1 MGLDCGVMAMSRAER
16 QHSQD
21 GWLLEAFATADVVGF
36 ECDLATGRVR
46 RSPNSVSIL
55 GLPVEGDAS
64 HWLDILL
71 PEDRCYYVNA
81 LQMLTPAAPRY
92 ELEYRVKHGTSGRRL
107 WVLDRGEV
115 CFQPDGARAG
125 LRGAVMSLSTRV
137 RRELELR
144 QDGRLSS
151 VAFAAARMGA
161 WHFDPMEN
169 VVSCSDELLEMFGLS
184 RSAFD
189 GSPAMLENVMHPD
202 DVQAWRTSGGGPF
215 AATESFEVEFRG
227 RGARGE
233 VRWYLSRGEVARR
246 HDGAVIESYGVIIDI
261 TQRKAV
267 EQAAAHLAAIV
278 ASSEDAIISKSV
290 AGIVT
295 SWNRGAE
302 RLFGYNAAEMVGT
315 PVSRI
320 LERGD
325 AEEESILGAIARG
338 ETIAAYESI
347 RTRKDGSRV
356 PVSLTAS
363 PILDASGRVV
373 GASTIARDL
382 TERLQH
388 LEVLRQSE
396 TRLRLA
402 LKGARAGAWDYDSL
416 SGQMHWSQEMF
427 ELHGLD
433 PAGEVP
439 DERTRLSLIEPAHRE
454 RVRSAMKTALAEG
467 LSIAIEFPILRPD
480 GRELW
485 AAMSGD
491 VVMDADG
498 RSLGAR
504 GILQDVSERKALEQR
519 QAVLLRELSHRV
531 KNSLAI
537 ILSIARQT
545 LHSHNDPRAFVEAFE
560 GRVRSLAQSH
570 NLLTEGEISSAR
582 VGDIIR
588 GQLSGLV
595 GDLGDRLELRG
606 PDVSLAAEQA
616 TQLGMILH
624 ELGTNAV
631 KYGALSSDSGR
642 VSIRWLASRKRL
654 CLTWRERGG
663 PAIEAPPVKSGFG
676 TRLIDSSCKRVS
688 RRFER
693 LGLTARFELLI

>member
-1 MGLDCGVMAMSRAER
+1 MVISTAQR
-16 QHSQD
+16 QRSGTD
-21 GWLLEAFATADVVGF
+21 DWLLEAVAVADVVAF
-36 ECDLATGRVR
+36 DCDLGTGLVR
-46 RSPNSVSIL
+46 RSANSVSIL
-55 GLPVEGDAS
+55 GLPAEGSVDY
-64 HWLDILL
+64 WLDILL
-71 PEDRCYYVNA
+71 PEDRCYYVSA
-81 LQMLTPAAPRY
+81 LQALTPASPRY
-92 ELEYRVKHGTSGRRL
+92 ELEYRVKHGLNGKRL

-115 CFQPDGARAG
+115 RFGPDGARTDM
-125 LRGAVMSLSTRV
+125 RGAITSMSTRL

-144 QDGRLSS
+144 QGGRLSS

-161 WHFDPMEN
+161 WHFDPLDN
-169 VVSCSDELLEMFGLS
+169 VISCSDELLDMFGLS
-184 RSAFD
+184 RNGFD
-189 GSPAMLENVMHPD
+189 GTLATLESVLHPD
-202 DVQAWRTSGGGPF
+202 DVRAWRTSGAGPF
-215 AATESFEVEFRG
+215 AATEPFEVEFRG
-227 RGARGE
+227 RGGRGE

-246 HDGAVIESYGVIIDI
+246 SDGIVIESYGVIIDI
-261 TQRKAV
+261 TERKTV

-302 RLFGYNAAEMVGT
+302 RLFGFSAAEMVGT

-320 LERGD
+320 LQDGD

-338 ETIAAYESI
+338 ETIAAYESVRI
-347 RTRKDGSRV
+347 HKDGTPVR
-356 PVSLTAS
+356 VSLTAS

-388 LEVLRQSE
+388 LDVLRQSE
-396 TRLRLA
+396 TRLRMA
-402 LKGARAGAWDYDSL
+402 LKAARAGAWDYDAL
-416 SGQMHWSQEMF
+416 TGRMHWSQEMF
-427 ELHGLD
+427 ELYGID
-433 PAGEVP
+433 PAGGVP
-439 DERTRLSLIEPAHRE
+439 DEKDQLSLIEPAHRG
-454 RVRSAMKTALAEG
+454 RVKGDFRTALGEG
-467 LSIAIEFPILRPD
+467 RSIAIEFPVVRLD
-480 GRELW
+480 GCEIW

-491 VVMDADG
+491 VFLDPYG
-498 RSLGAR
+498 QPLGAR
-504 GILQDVSERKALEQR
+504 GILQDISERKALENR

-545 LHSHNDPRAFVEAFE
+545 FHAHNDPRAFVEEFE

-570 NLLTEGEISSAR
+570 NLLTEGEISRAR
-582 VGDIIR
+582 VGDIIL

-595 GDLGDRLELRG
+595 GDLGNRLDLRG
-606 PDVSLAAEQA
+606 PEVALAAEQA

-631 KYGALSSDSGR
+631 KYGALSTETGR

-654 CLTWRERGG
+654 CLAWRERGG
-663 PAIEAPPVKSGFG
+663 PAIDSPPEKSGFG
-676 TRLIDSSCKRVS
+676 TRLIDSSCRRVS
-688 RRFER
+688 RRFDR
-693 LGLTARFELLI
+693 SGLTARFELLV

>member
-1 MGLDCGVMAMSRAER
+1 MRESMIATSSTEQ

-21 GWLLEAFATADVVGF
+21 GWLLEAVAVADVVAF
-36 ECDLATGRVR
+36 DCDLAAGRVR
-46 RSPNSVSIL
+46 RSANSVLIL
-55 GLPVEGDAS
+55 GLPVEDDAGN
-64 HWLDILL
+64 WLDNLL
-71 PEDRCYYVNA
+71 PEDRCYYANA
-81 LQMLTPAAPRY
+81 LQTPTPVAPRY
-92 ELEYRVKHGTSGRRL
+92 ELEYRVRHGTSGRPL
-107 WVLDRGEV
+107 WVLDRGV
-115 CFQPDGARAG
+115 VRFGPDGARTG
-125 LRGAVMSLSTRV
+125 LRGAVMSLSTRG
-137 RRELELR
+137 RRELELP
-144 QDGRLSS
+144 QGGRLSS

-189 GSPAMLENVMHPD
+189 GDLATLENVLHPD
-202 DVQAWRTSGGGPF
+202 DVQAWRTSGAGPF

-290 AGIVT
+290 AGVVA

-302 RLFGYNAAEMVGT
+302 RLFGYTAAEMVGT

-320 LERGD
+320 LVSGD
-325 AEEESILGAIARG
+325 AEEQGILEAIARG

-347 RTRKDGSRV
+347 RIRKDGSRV
-356 PVSLTAS
+356 LVSLTAS
-363 PILDASGRVV
+363 PILDPSGRVV

-396 TRLRLA
+396 TRLRTA
-402 LKGARAGAWDYDSL
+402 LKGARAGAWDYDAL
-416 SGQMHWSQEMF
+416 TGRMHWSQEMF

-433 PAGEVP
+433 PSGGVP
-439 DERTRLSLIEPAHRE
+439 DEKARLSLIDPAHRD
-454 RVRSAMKTALAEG
+454 RVRAAMRTALAEG

-480 GRELW
+480 GRETW

-491 VVMDADG
+491 VVVDADG
-498 RSLGAR
+498 RPLGAR
-504 GILQDVSERKALEQR
+504 GLLQDVSERKTLEQR

-545 LHSHNDPRAFVEAFE
+545 LHAHHDPRAFVEAFE

-570 NLLTEGEISSAR
+570 SLLTEGEISSAR

-588 GQLSGLV
+588 GQLSGLA
-595 GDLGDRLELRG
+595 GDLGDRLECRG
-606 PDVSLAAEQA
+606 PDVALGTEQA
-616 TQLGMILH
+616 TQLGMIVH
-624 ELGTNAV
+624 ERGNNAV
-631 KYGALSSDSGR
+631 KYGALSNEAGR

-676 TRLIDSSCKRVS
+676 TRLIDSSCKRVT